1 MSEEKNGLTDKSPA
15 QRVALLDHIDKL
27 FALREKQRVLLQ
39 QLRDLTVMAGL
50 PETERNSL
58 CAERRVGRPMGF
70 TLKMNK
76 HEKKLRRDA
85 LEEAEWRPESSVEAA
100 LNAAVIDDLEKE
112 RESPP
117 TCDAL
122 GCKAPSVKI
131 DPDSG
136 LPMCRHHYNAD
147 QAAKR
152 TFTGLD
158 RPGLP
163 PESPKAYVPDTP
175 GACDCKADWPIEQLC
190 DGCKVFRHMDERDAQ
205 ATTPAA
211 YAQRDR
217 DYAELKKLRAFVGEI
232 VNTAI
237 PADAAYGVGK
247 LKTIRVQACM
257 LNGTDPQRAYNQDEN
272 PYNIRPPIK
281 KLTVDSGSYYAM
293 QRLVCDVATSIIPEM
308 VDYRGRA
315 CAVLGINNTFD
326 EDGTPNG
333 SEKTDE
339 EDTDACQTGST
350 PPEPASP

>member
-1 MSEEKNGLTDKSPA
+1 VSTDNKDDLTTKSLA
-15 QRVALLDHIDKL
+15 KRVELLDHIDKL

-70 TLKMNK
+70 TLKMKK

-85 LEEAEWRPESSVEAA
+85 LEEDEWRPESSVEAA
-100 LNAAVIDDLEKE
+100 LNPAVLDGIEKE
-112 RESPP
+112 REATPP
-117 TCDAL
+117 MICDAVD
-122 GCKAPSVKI
+122 KERAE
-131 DPDSG
+131 
-136 LPMCRHHYNAD
+136 
-147 QAAKR
+147 R
-152 TFTGLD
+152 T
-158 RPGLP
+158 
-163 PESPKAYVPDTP
+163 
-175 GACDCKADWPIEQLC
+175 
-190 DGCKVFRHMDERDAQ
+190 
-205 ATTPAA
+205 
-211 YAQRDR
+211 
-217 DYAELKKLRAFVGEI
+217 AELKKLRAFVGEI

-237 PADAAYGVGK
+237 PADAEYGVGK

-272 PYNIRPPIK
+272 PYNIQPPIK

-293 QRLVCDVATSIIPEM
+293 QRLVCDVATSTIPEM

-339 EDTDACQTGST
+339 EDTDECQTGST